1 MKILMI
7 DSDRREGSVLAEQFR
22 ARGHEV
28 VRCFPH
34 PSDGVCVG
42 VHSSHQCPVESLGCD
57 VALVVR
63 DVDRPPHLQE
73 MGAVCA
79 VRRHIPLIEA
89 YGHGDGP
96 FADWATPTGTA
107 VIEAVEEHDSGLRP
121 RLVEAVERALA
132 DLPAVA
138 RLGRLPTVA
147 VRKQGDRLGVTIDL
161 PAGVKPADEDAIVTW
176 AVRAVREHDPH
187 TSTADA
193 VVHRH
198 SS

>member
-7 DSDRREGSVLAEQFR
+7 DSDRREGAVLAEEFR
-22 ARGHEV
+22 TRGHEV

-34 PSDGVCVG
+34 PSDGMCVG
-42 VHSSHQCPVESLGCD
+42 VHSPHACPVESLGCD

-63 DVDRPPHLQE
+63 EADRPPHLQE

-96 FADWATPTGTA
+96 FAEWATPTGTA
-107 VIEAVEEHDSGLRP
+107 VIEAVEEHDSGVRP

-132 DLPAVA
+132 DLPVVV
-138 RLGRLPTVA
+138 RLGRVPTVA
-147 VRKQGDRLGVTIDL
+147 VRKHGDRLSVTIDL
-161 PAGVKPADEDAIVTW
+161 PPGSSPADEDAIVTW

-193 VVHRH
+193 VVRRRP
-198 SS
+198 S

>member
-7 DSDRREGSVLAEQFR
+7 DSDRREGAVLADEFR
-22 ARGHEV
+22 TRGHEV
-28 VRCFPH
+28 VRCFPD
-34 PSDGVCVG
+34 PSDGMCVG
-42 VHSSHQCPVESLGCD
+42 VHSPHECPVESLGCD

-63 DVDRPPHLQE
+63 DADRPPHLQE

-132 DLPAVA
+132 DLPLVT
-138 RLGRLPTVA
+138 RLGRVPTVA
-147 VRKQGDRLGVTIDL
+147 VRKHDDRLSVSIDM
-161 PAGVKPADEDAIVTW
+161 PAGLSAADEDAIVTW

-193 VVHRH
+193 VIRRVH
-198 SS
+198 S